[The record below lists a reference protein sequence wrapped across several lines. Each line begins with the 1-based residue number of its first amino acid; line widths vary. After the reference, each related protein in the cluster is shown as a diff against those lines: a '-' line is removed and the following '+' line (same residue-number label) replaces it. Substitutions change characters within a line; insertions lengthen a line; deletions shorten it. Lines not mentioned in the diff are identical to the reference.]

1 MATIGTAIKL
11 NDMMSAP
18 IKSIT
23 DAMNMMLSSWES
35 LDSAT
40 SGGLDVDGVEA
51 IRSEL
56 NRATQ
61 AIDQMGDEQQEF
73 NREVQRGASAADD
86 LSNALLG
93 AVGAYVSLQSLGQL
107 ANLSDSFAQTNARL
121 NMINDGS
128 QTTEELFDKIAASA
142 DRSRASISATA
153 DAVAKLSLN
162 AGDAFGSNNET
173 ILFAENLNKL
183 FAIAGTKQQSVASAT
198 LQLTQALG
206 SGVLRGEEFNAV
218 FEAAPNIM
226 QTVAD
231 YLDVPI
237 GKLRQMAADG
247 QITAD
252 VVKNALLSATN
263 EINAQFESMPMTWA
277 QVWTGVMNELYYA
290 SLPLLEF
297 VNLLANNWSVLEPI
311 VLGVATALGLYT
323 AALLI
328 HNGVTAASAMIK
340 SVHAAA
346 EMMAA
351 GATFAATAAQH
362 GFNAALMACPLTWII
377 VAIIAVIAII
387 YAVIAAIN
395 KIQGTTISA
404 TGVIMGV
411 LTAAVSVIWN
421 LFLTLLS
428 LIIQNVLVPLTTAWD
443 TFANFFGNI
452 FNDPIA
458 TIIRCFE
465 GLANAVLGIL
475 QTIARGIDAI
485 FGSNLAGAVQGW
497 IDGVS
502 GKADALVEKYGNGT
516 YEEKSNLTGQLQ
528 DLLADVQSEF
538 SWQTSDAYSKGYDWG
553 AGAEDYVGDIFG
565 GGLGGLADQ
574 YGLGDL
580 MNGTGSVP
588 TYDELANGSLG
599 DIAGSAG
606 SIDDSLKVTNE
617 DLKYL
622 RDIAEQEA
630 INRFTTAEIHVDM
643 GGVTNTVNQNADLD
657 GVIDY
662 LTTGV
667 QEAMERVAEG
677 VHD

>member
-1 MATIGTAIKL
+1 MATIGTSIKL

-23 DAMNMMLSSWES
+23 NAMNMMLSSWES

-40 SGGLDVDGVEA
+40 AGGLDVNGVES

-56 NRATQ
+56 NNATR

-73 NREVQRGASAADD
+73 NHHVENGSRAMDGLTNQI
-86 LSNALLG
+86 LG

-107 ANLSDSFAQTNARL
+107 ANLSDSFTQTTARL
-121 NMINDGS
+121 NMINDGA
-128 QTTEELFDKIAASA
+128 QTTDELFDKIAASA

-162 AGDAFGSNNET
+162 AGDAFGSNDET

-183 FAIAGTKQQSVASAT
+183 FAIAGTEQQAVASAT

-226 QTVAD
+226 QTVAK
-231 YLDVPI
+231 YMNVPI
-237 GKLRQMAADG
+237 GQLRSMAQEG
-247 QITAD
+247 KITAD
-252 VVKNALLSATN
+252 VVKNALLSATG
-263 EINAQFESMPMTWA
+263 EINAQFESMPMTWG

-297 VNLLANNWSVLEPI
+297 INLLANNWSVLQPI
-311 VLGVATALGLYT
+311 VMGVAAAIGLYT

-328 HNGVTAASAMIK
+328 HNGVTAASALIK

-351 GATFAATAAQH
+351 GATFTATVAQH
-362 GFNAALMACPLTWII
+362 GFNAALLACPITWII
-377 VAIIAVIAII
+377 LAIIAVIAII
-387 YAVIAAIN
+387 YAVVAAIN
-395 KIQGTTISA
+395 KIQGTTTSA
-404 TGVIMGV
+404 TGVILGV
-411 LTAAVSVIWN
+411 LTAAVSIIWN

-428 LIIQNVLVPLTTAWD
+428 LIIQSCLVPLTTAWD

-452 FNDPIA
+452 FNDPIT
-458 TIIRCFE
+458 TIIRMFE
-465 GLANAVLGIL
+465 GLANTVLGIL
-475 QTIARGIDAI
+475 KTIANGIDAI
-485 FGSNLAGAVQGW
+485 FGSNLSGAVQGW
-497 IDGVS
+497 MSKVS
-502 GKADALVEKYGNGT
+502 GKADELAAKYGNGT
-516 YEEKSNLTGQLQ
+516 YEEKSNLTGKLQ
-528 DLLADVQSEF
+528 GLLSDAQTKF
-538 SWQTSDAYSKGYDWG
+538 SWQTSDAYNTGYGWG
-553 AGAEDYVGDIFG
+553 ESVDTAVGDLFG
-565 GGLGGLADQ
+565 KNLADQ
-574 YGLGDL
+574 YTMDGIGNVGE
-580 MNGTGSVP
+580 MP
-588 TYDELANGSLG
+588 TYDKTNGTKLD

-606 SIDDSLKVTNE
+606 SINDSLQVTNE

-630 INRFTTAEIHVDM
+630 INRFTTAEIRVDM
-643 GGVTNTVNQNADLD
+643 GGINNTVNQNADLD
-657 GVIDY
+657 GIIDY
-662 LTTGV
+662 MVTGV
-667 QEAMERVAEG
+667 QEAMERAAEG